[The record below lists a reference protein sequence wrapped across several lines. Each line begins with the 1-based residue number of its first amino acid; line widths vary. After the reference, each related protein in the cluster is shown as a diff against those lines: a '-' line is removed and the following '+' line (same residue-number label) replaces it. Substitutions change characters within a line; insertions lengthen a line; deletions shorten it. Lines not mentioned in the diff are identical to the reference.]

1 MLDRQYFKN
10 LFSKYL
16 PLHINCGDP
25 FREEKA
31 TENVA
36 LQELSEMS
44 TSVVSDVFGDDDPT
58 DTWPSRFSRL
68 DNKYRLVVEQKVFS
82 TCACSSHFEH

>member
-1 MLDRQYFKN
+1 MHTHCD
-10 LFSKYL
+10 
-16 PLHINCGDP
+16 DP
-25 FREEKA
+25 SREEKV
-31 TENVA
+31 TENVE

-68 DNKYRLVVEQKVFS
+68 DNKYRLIVEQKVFC
-82 TCACSSHFEH
+82 TCACSSHNEH